1 VAVRP
6 VGAQAM
12 AFGAWNENSQLAFP
26 IQADERIQDYI
37 EAQSRMSGLTANSF
51 NEMETTMMKPIVL
64 WVAGVPIVGIVL
76 LKVFGLI

>member
-1 VAVRP
+1 
-6 VGAQAM
+6 
-12 AFGAWNENSQLAFP
+12 
-26 IQADERIQDYI
+26 
-37 EAQSRMSGLTANSF
+37 MSGLTANSF